1 MDVTRE
7 VDLESSVDEVWELLT
22 DSDELSGW
30 FGDDVSLDATPGGE
44 GTFVED
50 GLVRRAVVEE
60 VEAGRHL
67 SFRWWVDGDE
77 ESASRVAFTITET
90 DAGTHLTVTE
100 TACAACAAAASVLWV
115 IFGRPGRF
123 SPTERWWASSG
134 GAWRSPACERSGRAP
149 SSRRWPTRPGG
160 A

>member
-30 FGDDVSLDATPGGE
+30 FGEDVSLDATPGGE
-44 GTFVED
+44 GTFVEE

-67 SFRWWVDGDE
+67 SFRWWIEGDE
-77 ESASRVAFTITET
+77 ESASRVAFTLTET

-100 TACAACAAAASVLWV
+100 TVVAS
-115 IFGRPGRF
+115 
-123 SPTERWWASSG
+123 AST
-134 GAWRSPACERSGRAP
+134 AWSVRMIGLEWRCMALARV
-149 SSRRWPTRPGG
+149 
-160 A
+160 